1 MNFYKP
7 FMHIPIQ
14 EINQWSINNLTQVM
28 INLYHPWDP
37 SSIKNELEVKVIF
50 PKDDG
55 FYGNRYD

>member
-1 MNFYKP
+1 
-7 FMHIPIQ
+7 MHIPIQ